1 MSSKWNRLGMVRGTL
16 PTWPEFLHHQ
26 IRQEWPGDTWRC
38 PQCTHIIS
46 SSRGSTNRQ
55 HHHYSPGPEPR
66 PSRFGQRCRHLL
78 RSLHHLWS
86 VFAPVEGC
94 VCHVYFVRQT
104 WEGDQFCTCLGLCL
118 SCLFCQAD
126 LRMRSV
132 LYLFRVMSVMFQC
145 RLCPPDWRIRSSFCT
160 CWRLW
165 LSRQWDV
172 LIGWVRETFFNP
184 GSVVVM
190 LIFSGR
196 LMHSFEG
203 VTDLQNAEW

>member
-1 MSSKWNRLGMVRGTL
+1 MFFENIHSAYIVPWFCDYKAVNINKKINKNKKKTKNAQKDLKKKLKEEMSSKWNRLGMVRGTL

-118 SCLFCQAD
+118 
-126 LRMRSV
+126 
-132 LYLFRVMSVMFQC
+132 VMFI
-145 RLCPPDWRIRSSFCT
+145 L
-160 CWRLW
+160 
-165 LSRQWDV
+165 
-172 LIGWVRETFFNP
+172 
-184 GSVVVM
+184 
-190 LIFSGR
+190 SGR
-196 LMHSFEG
+196 LENEISF
-203 VTDLQNAEW
+203 VPV